1 VKALQFTGAFG
12 AAAAHADNA
21 RKDKSKGMIRFNFQK
36 MGFGLRVARGTETTS
51 SASLQRK
58 ISRRFAS
65 LSCGE
70 GIGWPGSGVTEAGHR
85 IKRRAI
91 SMSDEK
97 TAQSPS
103 AAERTSL

>member
-1 VKALQFTGAFG
+1 LIGALG
-12 AAAAHADNA
+12 AAADHTVNTSMSECSS
-21 RKDKSKGMIRFNFQK
+21 RKKRGFNFREN
-36 MGFGLRVARGTETTS
+36 GLWIGGGRRELTTS

-97 TAQSPS
+97 TAQSPH
-103 AAERTSL
+103 RG